1 MPSDSDALTQR
12 CPECE
17 SAVDVTAE
25 EPLAR
30 VACPACGAKFRVERA
45 FDNFVLVETV
55 GVGGMG
61 SVYKAR
67 DGRLDRFVALKLL
80 RKELSADPREAV
92 RLEQEAR
99 LTASISHPH
108 VGQVLSSGSD
118 HGQFYLVMELM
129 EHGSLD
135 DLIAQHGRVPESSVL
150 EAGIQ
155 VSQGLQAALEKGLI
169 HRDVKPANILFADAH
184 TAKIVDFGL
193 AVTAEQNS
201 EAPGEIWGTPYY
213 VAPERLN
220 NEPEDFRS
228 DIYSLG
234 ATMFHALA
242 GRPPIEGETNSAA
255 VLRELKN
262 RPMNLTAAAPG
273 VSRPTASLIERTLN
287 PNPAHRFSSYGELIA
302 QMQRAHRALIGKLA
316 PASEQRGRKRAL
328 VTAFAV
334 LAVVVVGLGAY
345 VYQSRVRQAA
355 SGVSAKNTPPVSTAT
370 VNLQRR
376 YEEARRQLIA
386 GKFSAA
392 ATAFGRVA
400 SDAGDERPLASW
412 ASLHHGLAA
421 LLAGHAPSA
430 RKAFQDAARAPSP
443 SARSNADLARFFAET
458 SRALTGQEPVGADTL
473 NATPAQGLSTL
484 ALFLFGAKDWQSA
497 DFDLAAKFFEK
508 FVRGDPGHEWEWIND
523 YKPLARMFLEDYRL
537 YAGWKTQAQDRASAE
552 AMRALLTNARSV
564 EGRLQNRGAL
574 ADELKEE
581 ENALA
586 RQLDDREKAESQTR
600 GLATRKTLEKDTPVV
615 NAALTAYRK
624 RVAVYDFQGAAQA
637 VAAPRISAAGSKQTL
652 AETQKKAAWLV
663 GWKNQLIADLGRA
676 GFAGPVADNLGTQYK
691 GIAGADQ
698 RRLKLELPYGS
709 TEVGWQKFAP
719 KTLLAVSSAFIQSGA
734 RDSADRQWL
743 CAIFAQET
751 NQSKAARMFGAA
763 AARTKSDYRE
773 QLRLLTPSAKPAE

>member
-1 MPSDSDALTQR
+1 MPPDSYALEQR
-12 CPECE
+12 CPACG

-30 VACPACGAKFRVERA
+30 VTCPACGAKFRVERA

-108 VGQVLSSGSD
+108 VGQVFSSGSD

-135 DLIAQHGRVPESSVL
+135 DLIAQHGRVPEASVL

-155 VSQGLQAALEKGLI
+155 VAQGLQAALEKGLI

-193 AVTAEQNS
+193 AVAAEQNS
-201 EAPGEIWGTPYY
+201 DAPGEIWGTPYY
-213 VAPERLN
+213 VAPERIN

-273 VSRPTASLIERTLN
+273 VSRPTARLIQRMLN
-287 PNPAHRFSSYGELIA
+287 PNAARRFSSYRELIA
-302 QMQRAHRALIGKLA
+302 QMQRVHRTLVGRRA
-316 PASEQRGRKRAL
+316 PTSEQRGRTRAL
-328 VTAFAV
+328 VTALAV
-334 LAVVVVGLGAY
+334 LAVVVVCLGAY
-345 VYQSRVRQAA
+345 VYQSRVRQPATGLTAKGA
-355 SGVSAKNTPPVSTAT
+355 SPPVSAAT

-376 YEEARRQLIA
+376 YEEARRQLLA

-400 SDAGDERPLASW
+400 SDAGDEQPLASW
-412 ASLHHGLAA
+412 ASLHRGLAA

-430 RKAFQDAARAPSP
+430 RKAFQDAARAPLP
-443 SARSNADLARFFAET
+443 SKSRPDLARFFAVT
-458 SRALTGQEPVGADTL
+458 SRALTGPEPVGADTF
-473 NATPAQGLSTL
+473 NATPAQGLPTL
-484 ALFLFGAKDWQSA
+484 ALFLFGTKDWQGA

-508 FVRGDPGHEWEWIND
+508 FMKGDPGHEWEWVND
-523 YKPLARMFLEDYRL
+523 YKPLARTFLEDYRL
-537 YAGWKTQAQDRASAE
+537 YSVWKTQAQDRASAD
-552 AMRALLTNARSV
+552 ATRALLTNVRSI
-564 EGRLQNRGAL
+564 EERLQNRGAL
-574 ADELKEE
+574 ANELKEE
-581 ENALA
+581 ENALV

-600 GLATRKTLEKDTPVV
+600 AMATTKALEKETPVV
-615 NAALTAYRK
+615 TAALTAYRK
-624 RVAVYDFQGAAQA
+624 RVAAYDFEGAAR
-637 VAAPRISAAGSKQTL
+637 VVVAPRISEAGLKQTL
-652 AETQKKAAWLV
+652 AEVQKKAAWLV

-676 GFAGPVADNLGTQYK
+676 GFAGPVADIFGTQYK

-698 RRLKLELPYGS
+698 SHLTLELPYGS
-709 TEVGWQKFAP
+709 AKVDWRKFAP
-719 KTLLAVSSAFIQSGA
+719 KTLLAVSNVFIQPGA
-734 RDSADRQWL
+734 PDAADRQWL

-751 NQSKAARMFGAA
+751 NQSAAARMFGEAA
-763 AARTKSDYRE
+763 ASSKPGYRE
-773 QLRLLTPSAKPAE
+773 QLRVLTTKAKPAG